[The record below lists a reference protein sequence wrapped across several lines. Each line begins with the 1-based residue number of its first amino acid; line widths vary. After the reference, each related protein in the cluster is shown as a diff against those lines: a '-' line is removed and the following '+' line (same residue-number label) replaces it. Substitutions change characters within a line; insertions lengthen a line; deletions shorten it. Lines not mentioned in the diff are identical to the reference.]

1 MQSSINQELGKEQGL
16 SDKALDNLTAI
27 EDEIETSSQY
37 FKPKPD
43 KVYMLAVNRK
53 KELNLG

>member
-1 MQSSINQELGKEQGL
+1 MSQKTMVEKTQVQNQGI
-16 SDKALDNLTAI
+16 SDKALDNLMSI

-43 KVYMLAVNRK
+43 KVYIVVCRSRREN
-53 KELNLG
+53 